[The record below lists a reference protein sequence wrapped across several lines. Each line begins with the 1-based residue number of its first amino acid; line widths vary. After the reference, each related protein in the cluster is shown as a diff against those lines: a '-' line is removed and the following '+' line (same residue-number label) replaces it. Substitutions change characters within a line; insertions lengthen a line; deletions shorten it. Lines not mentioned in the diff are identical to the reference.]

1 MKDKR
6 LICVSSLFQLLVAHS
21 CIKKESKEFTNII
34 ILTNPNTH
42 KNNLIKYKKIA
53 KILGYKKIVDFSKIV
68 RNLRPK
74 NINEAQ
80 NIYKKTVN
88 TNDVKEILVRYK
100 LNLFEHSLINTFK
113 KARISLFE
121 DGIGDYMKRDLL
133 EGKRKKNYIK
143 DFIKFIYFKLKSS
156 EVLTNFYSN
165 NVYKK
170 RIFKKFEL
178 IDDNNGNLKSQH
190 ISNKP
195 FISIKGNFLST
206 LKKFKPEKFKKKT
219 ILFLLHD
226 IDELND
232 PARLHGNDFKKNIN
246 YYLKA
251 KKILEAKYPEHS
263 IIFKTHPNVRKST
276 LKKLKNEYKFNC
288 FSKNLITE
296 MLFYSKNISHVV
308 GFSSSSLI
316 YGKKIFKKKTIS
328 FNTNQLDFHAVND
341 QRVSI
346 LDVLKR
352 FKVVIINI
360 N

>member
-88 TNDVKEILVRYK
+88 INDVKEILVRYK

-133 EGKRKKNYIK
+133 EGKRKKLY
-143 DFIKFIYFKLKSS
+143 
-156 EVLTNFYSN
+156 
-165 NVYKK
+165 
-170 RIFKKFEL
+170 
-178 IDDNNGNLKSQH
+178 
-190 ISNKP
+190 
-195 FISIKGNFLST
+195 
-206 LKKFKPEKFKKKT
+206 
-219 ILFLLHD
+219 
-226 IDELND
+226 
-232 PARLHGNDFKKNIN
+232 
-246 YYLKA
+246 
-251 KKILEAKYPEHS
+251 
-263 IIFKTHPNVRKST
+263 
-276 LKKLKNEYKFNC
+276 
-288 FSKNLITE
+288 
-296 MLFYSKNISHVV
+296 
-308 GFSSSSLI
+308 
-316 YGKKIFKKKTIS
+316 
-328 FNTNQLDFHAVND
+328 
-341 QRVSI
+341 
-346 LDVLKR
+346 KR
-352 FKVVIINI
+352 FYKVYLF
-360 N
+360 